1 MAELGICF
9 RCGKCKDDCST
20 SNVGSVCH
28 DCWQAMAKAPPIGPD
43 SERVSILPKDPM
55 MKGFVV
61 MEGGIYIT
69 VDTVLYFFLRRE
81 DAEFHIKEIRKCD
94 PLPEGQ
100 VVEIPFLLPFLYV
113 HPRNG
118 LKLLVVEERR
128 VQ

>member
-28 DCWQAMAKAPPIGPD
+28 GCWQEMAWSSKGGPGT
-43 SERVSILPKDPM
+43 ERVSILPKDPM
-55 MKGFVV
+55 MKGFVI
-61 MEGGIYIT
+61 MEGGVFIT
-69 VDTVLYFFLRRE
+69 VDRALYFFLRCE
-81 DAEFHIKEIRKCD
+81 DAEFHLKELQKVNS
-94 PLPEGQ
+94 LPDGR
-100 VVEIPFLLPFLYV
+100 VDEIPFLLPFLYV
-113 HPRNG
+113 HPRND